1 MIPVIAGLSYEVLKW
16 AGASNSLIVKILS
29 IPGIYLQK
37 ITTKE
42 PDESMLEV
50 AIVAMKAVLPEE
62 DDKPLFNGIVDNEG
76 KILSYTTKLD
86 NASYGSEILD
96 IKGE

>member
-16 AGASNSLIVKILS
+16 AGASNSIIVKILS

-62 DDKPLFNGIVDNEG
+62 DDKPLFNGIVDNDG
-76 KILSYTTKLD
+76 NILSYTANLD
-86 NASYGSEILD
+86 SDSYGDEILD